1 MHSERALRSEALEAA
16 DFPFFRFQMRRQFVP
31 GVLVVLALAFPVD
44 AQETGRVRGR
54 VVDQTGAILPGVT
67 IDLVVG
73 SSELTTTTNGE
84 GVYIF
89 EAAPAGEATL
99 TYRVLNFSVARRT
112 VAVVR
117 GGTVTA
123 DVTMVFALNADVIVT
138 SSATFRNV
146 ADVEN
151 PAESLVGV
159 ASAASQ
165 GAVTAAQL
173 DGRPM
178 MRTGEV
184 LETVPGMIVSQHSGE
199 GKANQYYLRGF
210 NLDHGTDFATLVA
223 GVPVNTP
230 TGAHAHGYSDVGFLI
245 PELVSGVQFKKGP
258 YFADEGDFASAG
270 AANIN
275 YVNSL
280 ARPNLNVS
288 GGGNG
293 WMRLFGAASPRVG
306 GGHLLAALEW
316 NQNDGPWV
324 RPDDYGKINGVVR
337 YSRGDNR
344 NGLTLTGMG
353 YWADWESTDQ
363 VPRRAIAEGLIS
375 RFGLID
381 PSDRGTTNRQSFAA
395 DYQRSS
401 GPSSLRATGFLLRN
415 SLNLFSN
422 FTYLLDDPENS
433 DQFEQAERRIAAGG
447 RVSYRRLGHFF
458 ERHAESAVGVQLR
471 SDWLNPVGLYHASGG
486 ERLSTTREDEVGQTM
501 FSPYAQS
508 EIEWTPWLRTTIG
521 LRADVYQF
529 DVNSDLAA
537 NSGDGS
543 DAIVNPK
550 FSAAFGPWSGTEFYA
565 NAGTAFHSNDARGAV
580 TTVDPGTGERVAP
593 VTPLVR
599 TRGAE
604 LGVRTVR
611 FPGLQSTATLWYL
624 GIDSELLFVGDA
636 GTTEPGRP
644 SRRFGFEWTNYA
656 RLNPWLTADLDLSFS
671 NARFTDDD
679 DPAGDYIPGA
689 LDRVISGGITVE
701 PSRSVFGSIRLRH
714 FGPRPLVEDGSVI
727 SESTTVWN
735 GEVGYRFSSR
745 ARLVLE
751 AYNLFD
757 AEVSDIDYFYASR
770 LDGEPDEGIE
780 DIHTHPAVPF
790 TARIGLQ
797 FWF

>member
-1 MHSERALRSEALEAA
+1 MRH
-16 DFPFFRFQMRRQFVP
+16 RFVVGVFVF
-31 GVLVVLALAFPVD
+31 LTAAFPVQ
-44 AQETGRVRGR
+44 AQETGRVTGR
-54 VVDQTGAILPGVT
+54 VVDQTGAALPGVT

-73 SSELTTTTNGE
+73 SSELTTTTNAE
-84 GVYIF
+84 GGYSF
-89 EAAPAGEATL
+89 DAAPAGEATL
-99 TYRVLNFSVARRT
+99 TCRLLNFNVVRRT
-112 VAVVR
+112 ATVAG
-117 GGTVTA
+117 GGTVVA
-123 DVTMVFALNADVIVT
+123 DITMVLALNADVIVT
-138 SSATFRNV
+138 GTATFRNI

-151 PAESLVGV
+151 PAENLVGI
-159 ASAASQ
+159 ATAASQ
-165 GAVTAAQL
+165 GAITAVQL

-178 MRTGEV
+178 MRAGEV

-210 NLDHGTDFATLVA
+210 NLDHGTDFATMVA

-258 YFADEGDFASAG
+258 YFSDEGDFASAG

-280 ARPNLNVS
+280 VRPYINVS
-288 GGGNG
+288 GGGDG
-293 WMRLFGAASPRVG
+293 WMRVFGAASPRVAN
-306 GGHLLAALEW
+306 GHLLAALEL
-316 NQNDGPWV
+316 NHNDGPWV
-324 RPDDYGKINGVVR
+324 RPDDFGKVNGVVR
-337 YSRGDNR
+337 YSRGNNQ
-344 NGLTLTGMG
+344 NGFTLTGMG

-363 VPRRAIAEGLIS
+363 VPQRAIDEGLIP

-381 PSDRGTTNRQSFAA
+381 PSDRGSTNRQSLAA
-395 DYQRSS
+395 EYQRSN
-401 GPSSLRATGFLLRN
+401 GPTSLRATGFLLRN

-422 FTYLLDDPENS
+422 FTYWLDDPENG

-447 RVSYRRLGHFF
+447 RVTYRRLGHFF
-458 ERHAESAVGVQLR
+458 ERHAESAIGVQLR
-471 SDWLNPVGLYHASGG
+471 SDWLDPVGLYHTAGG
-486 ERLSTTREDEVGQTM
+486 NRLSTTREDEVGQTM

-508 EIEWTPWLRTTIG
+508 EIEWTPWFRTTLG

-529 DVNSDLAA
+529 DVTSDLPA

-543 DAIVNPK
+543 DAILNPK
-550 FSAAFGPWSGTEFYA
+550 LSAVFGPWSGTELYA
-565 NAGTAFHSNDARGAV
+565 NGGTAFHSNDARGAV
-580 TTVDPGTGERVAP
+580 TTIDPKTGEAVDP

-604 LGVRTVR
+604 FGVRTVR
-611 FPGLQSTATLWYL
+611 FPGLQSTATFWYL

-644 SRRFGFEWTNYA
+644 SRRYGFEWTNYA
-656 RLNPWLTADLDLSFS
+656 RLNPWMTAEFDLSLS
-671 NARFTDDD
+671 NARFTDD

-689 LDRVISGGITVE
+689 LDRVISAGITVE
-701 PSRSVFGSIRLRH
+701 PSRTVFGSVRLRH
-714 FGPRPLVEDGSVI
+714 FGPRPLIEDASVK
-727 SESTTVWN
+727 SESTTVWS
-735 GEVGYRFSSR
+735 GEVGYRFSNR

-757 AEVSDIDYFYASR
+757 AKVSDIDYFYTSR
-770 LDGEPDEGIE
+770 LGGEPDGGID

-790 TARIGLQ
+790 TARMGLQ